1 MDIEDLRYR
10 LLRDRRER
18 YDLRQTSKE
27 LGAEITLHDI
37 HQFVVLGNDTAVE
50 FLHDLLCADVRGKE
64 DQGVREITYS
74 TQTVMQLT
82 FVKDLQEQVEDRLVS
97 FLYLIEKH
105 HRVRCLADLIDQQT
119 TLFVTYISRRRS
131 VQQSDRVLLLE
142 LRHIE
147 SQQRTLVA
155 EEELRQCFRQLRLTG
170 SRRTKEEERTHRLT
184 FLVQTRTS
192 LKHSVQHFLDRMVLS
207 YHTFLELF
215 FTAQQTVTLLC
226 LYLTQRNTS
235 LFSYD
240 GGHILGGQ
248 IRMFLLCIAEVILYL
263 HMRHS
268 AVEQVN
274 RGRWQTFLGQ
284 VAFGK
289 ADRLRHHLFAHLQTV
304 VLLVRRHDTF
314 EDLHRQIGGGLL
326 NHDAL

>member
-37 HQFVVLGNDTAVE
+37 HQLVVLGNDTAVE

-82 FVKDLQEQVEDRLVS
+82 FVEDLQEQVEDRLMG
-97 FLYLIEKH
+97 FLYLIKQH
-105 HRVRCLADLIDQQT
+105 HRVRRLADLIDQET
-119 TLFVTYISRRRS
+119 TLFVTYVSRRRS
-131 VQQSDRVLLLE
+131 VQQSHRVLLLE

-155 EEELRQCFRQLRLTG
+155 EEELRQGFRELRLTG
-170 SRRTKEEERTHRLT
+170 TRRTEEEERTHRLT

-192 LKHSVQHFLDRMVLS
+192 LEHSVQHFLNRMVLS
-207 YHTFLELF
+207 YHTFLELL
-215 FTAQQTVTLLC
+215 FTA
-226 LYLTQRNTS
+226 
-235 LFSYD
+235 
-240 GGHILGGQ
+240 
-248 IRMFLLCIAEVILYL
+248 
-263 HMRHS
+263 
-268 AVEQVN
+268 
-274 RGRWQTFLGQ
+274 
-284 VAFGK
+284 
-289 ADRLRHHLFAHLQTV
+289 
-304 VLLVRRHDTF
+304 
-314 EDLHRQIGGGLL
+314 
-326 NHDAL
+326 